1 MPILYY
7 NSSYK
12 KGENNMDDKLLK
24 HAQEYI
30 EKMANGINPLNN
42 EKIKED
48 ELINN
53 VRISRCLFYVNT
65 ILKEV
70 IANNKTKTKPFYLT
84 KEQLSK
90 YEYTNFPISITQILK
105 KINALITDSAM
116 SKLKINELI
125 NWLLEVGLI
134 KIVEK
139 NEKQVKVPTEFG
151 RNLGLHIEHISTPSK
166 EYDKIMY
173 SKEAEEYI
181 IANFTN
187 LLTFI
192 NKKIKS

>member
-1 MPILYY
+1 
-7 NSSYK
+7 
-12 KGENNMDDKLLK
+12 MDDKLLK

-70 IANNKTKTKPFYLT
+70 IANNKTKTKSFYLT

-151 RNLGLHIEHISTPSK
+151 RNLGLHIEHIFTPSK

-181 IANFTN
+181 IANFTK

>member
-1 MPILYY
+1 M
-7 NSSYK
+7 
-12 KGENNMDDKLLK
+12 
-24 HAQEYI
+24 
-30 EKMANGINPLNN
+30 
-42 EKIKED
+42 
-48 ELINN
+48 
-53 VRISRCLFYVNT
+53 
-65 ILKEV
+65 
-70 IANNKTKTKPFYLT
+70 
-84 KEQLSK
+84 
-90 YEYTNFPISITQILK
+90 
-105 KINALITDSAM
+105 
-116 SKLKINELI
+116 
-125 NWLLEVGLI
+125 LEVGLI

-151 RNLGLHIEHISTPSK
+151 RSLGLHVEHISTPSK